1 MLSQETRAQY
11 KITIGIEC
19 HVQLKTKTKLFSG
32 ADNDAR
38 KAAPNTL
45 VNHIDFG
52 LPGALPVLN
61 EKAVELASRAAYA
74 LNSEPQRFSKFDRK
88 HYFYPDLPMGYQ
100 ITQFDEP
107 IVLGGHVDI
116 TVDGEKRHIGIT
128 RAHLEADAGKS
139 THPAGSDYSL
149 VDLNRV
155 GTPLLEIVSEPDMHS
170 ATEAKAYAREL
181 YLRMRYADVS
191 DANLFYG
198 NMRFD
203 VNVSVSKTDELGTR
217 SETKNLNSFR
227 SVEKAVDYEVNRQ
240 IERLEKGEAIVQETR
255 GWDDAKQK
263 TFSQRSKEDAHDY
276 RYMPD
281 PDLPPVVLSESYVN
295 TIKASMPKLPDDYR
309 KAFSEIGLSDTVIED
324 VIANPDVANT
334 VMNVLDEAGAN
345 HVKRIAF
352 WLMQPQTDDADVDT
366 DSDAVALD
374 VNVQNLIQL
383 SEMVEANKL
392 SSTAAKEVLSDMLKT
407 GKAPEEI
414 AEAKNLLQESDEV
427 AIAAIVAQVLSDNA
441 KAAEDVRNG
450 EMKAIGFLVGQV
462 MKQSKGKANPALAM
476 ALIEKQLAV

>member
-1 MLSQETRAQY
+1 
-11 KITIGIEC
+11 
-19 HVQLKTKTKLFSG
+19 
-32 ADNDAR
+32 
-38 KAAPNTL
+38 
-45 VNHIDFG
+45 
-52 LPGALPVLN
+52 
-61 EKAVELASRAAYA
+61 
-74 LNSEPQRFSKFDRK
+74 
-88 HYFYPDLPMGYQ
+88 
-100 ITQFDEP
+100 
-107 IVLGGHVDI
+107 
-116 TVDGEKRHIGIT
+116 
-128 RAHLEADAGKS
+128 
-139 THPAGSDYSL
+139 
-149 VDLNRV
+149 
-155 GTPLLEIVSEPDMHS
+155 
-170 ATEAKAYAREL
+170 
-181 YLRMRYADVS
+181 
-191 DANLFYG
+191 
-198 NMRFD
+198 
-203 VNVSVSKTDELGTR
+203 
-217 SETKNLNSFR
+217 
-227 SVEKAVDYEVNRQ
+227 
-240 IERLEKGEAIVQETR
+240 
-255 GWDDAKQK
+255 
-263 TFSQRSKEDAHDY
+263 
-276 RYMPD
+276 MPD